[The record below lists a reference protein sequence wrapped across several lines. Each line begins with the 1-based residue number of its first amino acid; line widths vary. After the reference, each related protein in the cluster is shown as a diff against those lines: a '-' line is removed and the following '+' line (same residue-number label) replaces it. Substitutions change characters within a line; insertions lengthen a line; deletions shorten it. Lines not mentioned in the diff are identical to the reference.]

1 MTTRRKPL
9 KVFYCVVA
17 ENTVVQKCDS
27 SSSKDRIT
35 LLMGNLVLVN
45 HKISDK
51 VYYVKVVIHEG
62 SSYDESCEKHQ
73 WICPAER
80 LLPIDEVVWPL
91 LEAVSSPQERVRI
104 LMDKG
109 LCNELCSI
117 GVGNLVHV
125 YCKGGNKLSAPET
138 AVVKYKGPVAKKGP
152 GTYFGVEILV
162 WSRILSYFIRT
173 NKLRLIK

>member
-1 MTTRRKPL
+1 MTSRRKSL

-27 SSSKDRIT
+27 NSNQDRIT
-35 LLMGNLVLVN
+35 LFMGSLVHVN
-45 HKISDK
+45 QKISDK
-51 VYYVKVVIHEG
+51 VYYVKVVSYEG
-62 SSYDESCEKHQ
+62 SLYDESHEKHQ
-73 WICPAER
+73 WICPADR

-91 LEAVSSPQERVRI
+91 LEAVSSPQERVKI
-104 LMDKG
+104 LRDKT

-117 GVGNLVHV
+117 KVGSLVHV
-125 YCKGGNKLSAPET
+125 YCTGGNKLSAPET

-162 WSRILSYFIRT
+162 WFQL
-173 NKLRLIK
+173 K